1 MPWNGWV
8 RERGEE
14 RENIL
19 PNMPLYFYV
28 IFAEWE
34 ENYIKIKKIKKRK
47 RKKKKKKKMKA
58 QTRLRF
64 PPPFY
69 TKEPTLTK
77 LAYLRVSFF
86 FFFLSS

>member
-28 IFAEWE
+28 IFAEWG
-34 ENYIKIKKIKKRK
+34 ENYIKIKEIKKRK
-47 RKKKKKKKMKA
+47 RKKKEEEDEGTNKIEISPSFLHKRAHFNKISLPKG
-58 QTRLRF
+58 
-64 PPPFY
+64 
-69 TKEPTLTK
+69 E
-77 LAYLRVSFF
+77 FF
-86 FFFLSS
+86 FFFFK